1 MSVCVSDIQP
11 PQAADIYTSAQAYQN
26 SKYSNAKS
34 ELLAIAAQGEADVRA
49 GRTVEAKK
57 LVSDIRNAFAL

>member
-1 MSVCVSDIQP
+1 MSTCVSDIQP

-26 SKYSNAKS
+26 SKYLNAKS
-34 ELLAIAAQGEADVRA
+34 DLLAIVAQGEADVKA

-57 LVSDIRNAFAL
+57 LVSDIRNAFGL